1 MKAYRKALLN
11 VEEFVLNADIASASD
26 PNTDIDVHGQQGGGG
41 LNTVGVEFEIVANG
55 NDEI

>member
-11 VEEFVLNADIASASD
+11 VEEFVLNADIANASD
-26 PNTDIDVHGQQGGGG
+26 VVDLHGQHNSSG
-41 LNTVGVEFEIVANG
+41 LDTVGVEFEIVANG

>member
-1 MKAYRKALLN
+1 MKAYRKALLE

-26 PNTDIDVHGQQGGGG
+26 PDVNLHGQQNTGG
-41 LNTVGVEFEIVANG
+41 LDTVGVEFEIVANG

>member
-1 MKAYRKALLN
+1 MKDYRKALLE

-26 PNTDIDVHGQQGGGG
+26 PDEEIGGSGTVSG
-41 LNTVGVEFEIVANG
+41 LSAAGVEFEIVANG